1 MGESEETRGVSDIRD
16 HAKRYEMNL
25 SRRLRGERERE
36 RCNLPLSTYCKT
48 GQYRVTRKTMKE
60 IKKDDVIDT
69 ETRAFESV

>member
-1 MGESEETRGVSDIRD
+1 MR
-16 HAKRYEMNL
+16 
-25 SRRLRGERERE
+25 ERERE

-60 IKKDDVIDT
+60 IKKDDVSDT

>member
-36 RCNLPLSTYCKT
+36 MQSASEYLLQNW
-48 GQYRVTRKTMKE
+48 
-60 IKKDDVIDT
+60 
-69 ETRAFESV
+69 SV